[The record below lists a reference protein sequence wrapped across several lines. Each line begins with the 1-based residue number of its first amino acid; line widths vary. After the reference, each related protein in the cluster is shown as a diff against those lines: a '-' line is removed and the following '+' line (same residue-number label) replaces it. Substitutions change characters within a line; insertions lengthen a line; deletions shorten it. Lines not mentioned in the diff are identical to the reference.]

1 MIKRCAMTFENYTE
15 KITELIR
22 KDHLKAAL
30 DLLAALLKNSP
41 LLDEAIVQSAQYN
54 DVMRQIRM
62 GVISPGDANIS
73 KNKIRKGILDLLV
86 EMEDLVEKDE
96 QIARE
101 VEKTI
106 PKVQASIQITNSKN
120 VITGGQINVGGNLT
134 IGDQHKD

>member
-1 MIKRCAMTFENYTE
+1 
-15 KITELIR
+15 
-22 KDHLKAAL
+22 
-30 DLLAALLKNSP
+30 

-106 PKVQASIQITNSKN
+106 QASIQITNSKN